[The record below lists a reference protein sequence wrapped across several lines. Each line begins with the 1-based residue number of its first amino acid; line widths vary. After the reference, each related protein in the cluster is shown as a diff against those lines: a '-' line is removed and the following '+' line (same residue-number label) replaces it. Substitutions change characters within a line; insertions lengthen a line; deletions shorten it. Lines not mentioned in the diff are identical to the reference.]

1 MRILKQSKEEGLVKL
16 EPENLEDLWHIERV
30 LEEGDRIRSRSFR
43 RFKTTEGEAGEKKPI
58 NVEIDAEKI
67 EFAKFA
73 NRLRVT
79 GQIISGTPE
88 EFVQIGSYHTVDIEP
103 GFAFTLVK
111 KRWKN
116 YQIERLRQA
125 VVETKRPRVALVVL
139 DDEKAIFATLRGYGV
154 EFEFE
159 LEAKASKRDEKYE
172 EKIKE
177 YFGEIYKKVA
187 SYEVGTII
195 IAGPGFTKD
204 NLREFIAKK
213 DKELLKKIVFES
225 CSYAERSGVYEL
237 LKKGVVGI
245 ATEAQHFEQEVKAIE
260 ELMMHIGKD
269 DGMCAYGIGEVK
281 DVVMASAV
289 IRIFVLDE
297 VLRSNKEVESVIEL
311 AEKKKVELLIFSH
324 EGEPGRKLNGLG
336 GLAAILK
343 FRIS

>member
-1 MRILKQSKEEGLVKL
+1 MKILKQVKEEGLVKL

-30 LEEGDRIRSRSFR
+30 LESGDRIRSRSFR
-43 RFKTTEGEAGEKKPI
+43 RFKAGEGDAGEKKPI

-79 GQIISGTPE
+79 GPILSGTPE
-88 EFVQIGSYHTVDIEP
+88 EFVQVGAYHTIDIEP
-103 GFAFTLVK
+103 GFAFTLIK
-111 KRWKN
+111 KDWKN

-125 VVETKRPRVALVVL
+125 VIETKRPKVAFVVL

-159 LEAKASKRDEKYE
+159 LEARASKRDEKFE
-172 EKIKE
+172 EKVQQ
-177 YFGEIYKKVA
+177 YFGEIFKKIA
-187 SYEVGTII
+187 SYEVGTVIV
-195 IAGPGFTKD
+195 AGPGFTKD
-204 NLREFIAKK
+204 NLREFIVKK

-237 LKKGVVGI
+237 LKKGVVGK
-245 ATEAQHFEQEVKAIE
+245 ATQAQHFEEEVKAIE
-260 ELMMHIGKD
+260 ELMLHVGKD
-269 DGMCAYGIGEVK
+269 DGLATYGISQVR
-281 DVVMASAV
+281 DAVAASAV
-289 IRIFVLDE
+289 VRIFVLDE
-297 VLRSNKEVESVIEL
+297 VLRANKEVENAVEL

-343 FRIS
+343 FRIN